1 MWRGSH
7 PSSDL
12 CHNKRSAE
20 DEVLC
25 RGAGCPRCSF
35 PFCRRRRQEKTLE
48 KPIMIEVYPNLYIGS
63 RNDYETIVSGQPGW
77 AIVHA
82 CKEYHR
88 NTVGYKLW
96 NVPRQH
102 PEYLLARRDNR
113 IMLCLLDLPVS
124 RFIKKEMID
133 QTLDFIDEV
142 YSSGLKVMIHCMY
155 GRSRSP
161 SITMLYLATRLHV
174 LSTDSFEAAEKQFR
188 RLYPKYH
195 PNRGI
200 REHLRRNWHQY
211 CADGQY
217 RT

>member
-1 MWRGSH
+1 M
-7 PSSDL
+7 P
-12 CHNKRSAE
+12 
-20 DEVLC
+20 
-25 RGAGCPRCSF
+25 GCGVSRCSF
-35 PFCRRRRQEKTLE
+35 PSRRRRRQEKTLE
-48 KPIMIEVYPNLYIGS
+48 KPIMIEVYPNLFIGS
-63 RNDYETIVSGQPGW
+63 RNDYETIVTGQPGW

-96 NVPRQH
+96 NVPRHH
-102 PEYLLARRDNR
+102 PEYLLARRENR

-133 QTLDFIDEV
+133 QTLDFIDQA
-142 YSSGLKVMIHCMY
+142 YSSGLKVMIHCMA

-174 LSTDSFEAAEKQFR
+174 LSTESFEAAEEQFR
-188 RLYPKYH
+188 SLYPRYH

-211 CADGQY
+211 CADGKSM
-217 RT
+217 T

>member
-1 MWRGSH
+1 MHKKYFQWIRRHTSLYSLAFLRTSPTMRRGSH
-7 PSSDL
+7 LVSDL
-12 CHNKRSAE
+12 CHNNY
-20 DEVLC
+20 
-25 RGAGCPRCSF
+25 
-35 PFCRRRRQEKTLE
+35 
-48 KPIMIEVYPNLYIGS
+48 MIEVYPNLYIGS

-88 NTVGYKLW
+88 NAVGYKLW
-96 NVPRQH
+96 NVPRHH
-102 PEYLLARRDNR
+102 PEYLLARRENR

-133 QTLDFIDEV
+133 QTLDFIDDA
-142 YSSGLKVMIHCMY
+142 YNNGQKVMIHCMY

-161 SITMLYLATRLHV
+161 SITILYLATRLHV

-188 RLYPKYH
+188 CLYPKYH

-200 REHLRRNWHQY
+200 REHLRRNWEQY
-211 CADGQY
+211 CVDGE
-217 RT
+217 TNLHL

>member
-1 MWRGSH
+1 
-7 PSSDL
+7 
-12 CHNKRSAE
+12 
-20 DEVLC
+20 
-25 RGAGCPRCSF
+25 
-35 PFCRRRRQEKTLE
+35 
-48 KPIMIEVYPNLYIGS
+48 MIEVYPNLFIGS

-96 NVPRQH
+96 NVPRYH
-102 PEYLLARRDNR
+102 PEYLLARRENR

-124 RFIKKEMID
+124 GFIKKEMID
-133 QTLDFIDEV
+133 QTLDFIDDA
-142 YSSGLKVMIHCMY
+142 YSSGLKVLIHCMA

-174 LSTDSFEAAEKQFR
+174 LSTESFEAAEKQFR
-188 RLYPKYH
+188 GLYPRYH

-200 REHLRRNWHQY
+200 REHLRRNWQQY
-211 CADGQY
+211 CVDGQ
-217 RT
+217 RMTFN

>member
-1 MWRGSH
+1 MGSH
-7 PSSDL
+7 TSSDI
-12 CHNKRSAE
+12 CHNSY
-20 DEVLC
+20 V
-25 RGAGCPRCSF
+25 
-35 PFCRRRRQEKTLE
+35 
-48 KPIMIEVYPNLYIGS
+48 IEVYPNLYIGS

-124 RFIKKEMID
+124 QFIKKEMID
-133 QTLDFIDEV
+133 QTLDFIDQA

-174 LSTDSFEAAEKQFR
+174 LSTDSFEAAEEQFR
-188 RLYPKYH
+188 SLYPKYH

-200 REHLRRNWHQY
+200 REHLRRNWQQY
-211 CADGQY
+211 CTDGKSIKL
-217 RT
+217 